1 MTEDELQRP
10 INIILDVRV
19 SVAQSATNY
28 QAALHGLIDSNKSE
42 LRKEW
47 HVQVLAYYREISR
60 HSSETNI
67 NDMWNEQDPDLVSP
81 KEPIEELEELDK
93 NDAGDRLRSLA
104 DIRDMQFK
112 TEKYQAEVYDNR
124 NKTTKTVEKERMSA
138 FEPKILMQLTS
149 KLDRCVAALGFDAA
163 VKNELP
169 HFGYKGMDEDNDE

>member
-19 SVAQSATNY
+19 SVAQSMTNY
-28 QAALHGLIDSNKSE
+28 QAALHGLIDANKSE

-67 NDMWNEQDPDLVSP
+67 NDMWNEQDPDLVLAKGES
-81 KEPIEELEELDK
+81 
-93 NDAGDRLRSLA
+93 RSLA
-104 DIRDMQFK
+104 EIRDMQFE
-112 TEKYQAEVYDNR
+112 TEIYQAEVYDNR
-124 NKTTKTVEKERMSA
+124 NKTTKIVEQERMSA
-138 FEPKILMQLTS
+138 FEPEILMQLTS

-163 VKNELP
+163 VKSEIP
-169 HFGYKGMDEDNDE
+169 HFGYKGMDEDTDKDE